1 MEDLKLY
8 DAEYR
13 LMEIVWELEPV
24 TSTEL
29 HKECLPRLG
38 WKKSTTY
45 TVLRKLCERGILKNE
60 DSVVT
65 SLAKRQD
72 VQRYESRAMM
82 ERLFDHSL
90 PQFVAAFLGEKK
102 LSAKEAEELRKMID
116 SLQEK
121 GGGEA

>member
-1 MEDLKLY
+1 MAIYAKFNERAQRVLSAAQKEAQGMRHSY
-8 DAEYR
+8 
-13 LMEIVWELEPV
+13 VG
-24 TSTEL
+24 TEHIL
-29 HKECLPRLG
+29 LAL
-38 WKKSTTY
+38 
-45 TVLRKLCERGILKNE
+45 LKNE